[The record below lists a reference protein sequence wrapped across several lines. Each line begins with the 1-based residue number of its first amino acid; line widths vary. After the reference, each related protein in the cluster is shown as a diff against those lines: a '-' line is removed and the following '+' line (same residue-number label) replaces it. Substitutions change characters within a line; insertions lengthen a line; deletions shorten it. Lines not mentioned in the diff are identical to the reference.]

1 MGRSHHEAI
10 AAKMHLRF
18 PAAVRRLL
26 VSLALLCSALPL
38 PAVSAEDGPGV
49 LLVAAPGHGGPAF
62 RESVLLLK
70 RHARGGTL
78 GVILNRPTDDRV
90 DALFPGIRPLE
101 GLASRIFEG
110 GPRDVEQVIYLVRT
124 VSLEPQSALRVFDK
138 VFLAYDLQLLRDILH
153 HPVPL
158 KGVRVFRGH
167 ARWAQGELE
176 AEIANGAWYL
186 VEADPDAIFG
196 ESPEGMWQR
205 LVDAVEKPGV
215 SAPGRDRPATA
226 GPAAARS

>member
-1 MGRSHHEAI
+1 MF
-10 AAKMHLRF
+10 LRT
-18 PAAVRRLL
+18 AQ
-26 VSLALLCSALPL
+26 ALPL
-38 PAVSAEDGPGV
+38 LLWLVAAPCPAVAEEAGPGV
-49 LLVAAPGHGGPAF
+49 LLIAAPGHGGPEF
-62 RESVLLLK
+62 GQTVLLLK

-78 GVILNRPTDDRV
+78 GVILNRPTATRV
-90 DALFPGIRPLE
+90 DALFPG
-101 GLASRIFEG
+101 SRDPGGFAAQVYEG
-110 GPRDVEQVIYLVRT
+110 GPQEPGRVVFLVRT
-124 VSLEPQSALRVFDK
+124 RSLRPSNALQVFDR
-138 VFLAYDLQLLRDILH
+138 VFLAYDQQLLVDILH